1 MTSTVLVL
9 AGPTAAGKSEAGL
22 AVAERYGGVL
32 LSADAM
38 QVYRGM
44 DIGTASPDAEERAR
58 VPHLGVDVVDP
69 PERFSAAAFA
79 ALGDQALSTGRPVV
93 VVGGTALYI
102 RALIRGLAPTPEVD
116 PALRTCLES
125 LDAPHAEL
133 ARVDPVLAERLHPHD
148 TKRIIRG
155 LEVFHQSGRRLSD
168 LQAEHAAAPDR
179 LRAVGLWLDREDLD
193 ERIDRR
199 VLVMMERGYLDE
211 VERLLE
217 SGVPEDSAPMQTL
230 GYRHLCA
237 HLRGELPLEEAIRR
251 TQRDTR
257 RFARKQRSWR
267 KHLGFPSVLE
277 GHVERALAAAEDAF
291 GALPDGVSTR

>member
-116 PALRTCLES
+116 PALRTRLES